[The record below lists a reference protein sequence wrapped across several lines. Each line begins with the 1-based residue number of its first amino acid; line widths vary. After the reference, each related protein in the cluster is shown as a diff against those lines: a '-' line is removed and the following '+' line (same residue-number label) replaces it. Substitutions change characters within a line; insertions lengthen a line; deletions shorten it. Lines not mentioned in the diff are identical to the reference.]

1 MIIIGDKLIKHE
13 TITKISSIQEVSDTS
28 SLSVLIFQYN
38 EELMKYCFE
47 NDLKYGVIVSSLRES
62 IYANALKSKYIITD
76 LDLAINIQK
85 IAENYMFDSRVLVV
99 IQSNENIETVALNH
113 IDGVIYN
120 NLIN

>member
-62 IYANALKSKYIITD
+62 IYANALKSKYIIAD